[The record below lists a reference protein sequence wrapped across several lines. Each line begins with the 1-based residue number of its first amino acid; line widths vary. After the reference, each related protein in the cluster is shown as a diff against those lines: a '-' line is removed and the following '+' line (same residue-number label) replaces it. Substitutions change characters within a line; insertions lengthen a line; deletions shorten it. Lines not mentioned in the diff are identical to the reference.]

1 MSAACRNPNILATV
15 ASLDDHRRAGRFRV
29 KSLKA
34 AHGRVQ
40 GGVVDLSGTGARLS
54 MSSPPAAKPGEPT
67 MVTLSLGDATVTVKA
82 QLVWVKPVS
91 RKECL
96 VGVRFDA
103 LNPSETAA
111 IQNLARL
118 GRDSLRQETRGG

>member
-1 MSAACRNPNILATV
+1 
-15 ASLDDHRRAGRFRV
+15 
-29 KSLKA
+29 
-34 AHGRVQ
+34 
-40 GGVVDLSGTGARLS
+40 
-54 MSSPPAAKPGEPT
+54 MSSPPAAEPGEPT